1 MHKDEASV
9 RDEWPALY
17 GCIET
22 SCAFR
27 KFANIAQA
35 MDSKK
40 RPAAF
45 AAVSKWRTRL

>member
-1 MHKDEASV
+1 MHKDEVSV
-9 RDEWPALY
+9 RDELPVLS
-17 GCIET
+17 GGIGT

-40 RPAAF
+40 GPAAF
-45 AAVSKWRTRL
+45 AAVSKLRPRL